1 VHPSGKTGDLMPKSL
16 LLGTSVLALSAA
28 IAAPALAADT
38 AASSSSAQVIVTGT
52 RSTAGLK
59 AVNSPAPVQVVGG
72 NAFKVVGQ
80 PDVLQVLA
88 QTLPSFNAEGYG
100 QDTSQLTLSA
110 ALRGLNPDDTL
121 VLVDGKR
128 RHPTANLAV
137 DGGSPYQGAATTDL
151 TFIPVG
157 AIDHIEVLQDGAAAQ
172 YGSDA
177 IAGVVNIILKNSP
190 SAGVATATAGAYYT
204 GDSGNN
210 GATGAWSLNK
220 GFALGDNG
228 FINLTVEQHYH
239 AFSQQGGADQR
250 LFNTNGSLK
259 ASDDPVDAA
268 GVVHAPGYPDVNH
281 IYGDPQYNV
290 YNLFYNGGYN
300 IAPNVE
306 LYSFGSYGHRDISA
320 FENYR
325 KPTKVEGFTSGGALV
340 IPLPNGFEPREQIR
354 EDDYSFTAGVKG
366 AVDGWNW
373 DLATTYGADTDHV
386 ATVNSANAQLFPVL
400 QAASATPIMPQRNFD
415 DGQYA
420 TTEWTTNLDIDRQF
434 NVGMASPLDVAFGA
448 EYQQDSFQIQAGEP
462 SSYFGAG
469 AQSFTGYGPTDAGNH
484 TRTDEAVYIDLSGD
498 LVNNLHL
505 DVAGR
510 YGHFSDFGDTTV
522 GKFTARYDFNP
533 MIAIRGTISDGFRA
547 PTLAEEFYSGTNVS
561 PSFAQVQ
568 LPPNSPAALVAG
580 FGPLKAE
587 KSNNFS
593 IGFVAHPIDRLQLT
607 ADAYEIQITNR
618 IVGSGFLLGSE
629 QDSLGVNHIVSQAVL
644 NAITAHGNQLDSGI
658 SYAGIQLFTN
668 GVNTRTDGVEL
679 TAAYSSDF
687 GDMGHVDW
695 SAGFNYNET
704 RITKIA
710 ALPAVDVNPA
720 FGQTS
725 LLTKQAISAL
735 TTMTPREKFVVGAY
749 WTMGRW
755 AVNLRETVYGPTSE
769 WISINQTGSGNGA
782 TNFTVPT
789 NAITDLDVSF
799 KVTPQLRLN
808 VGANNLFDTRPP
820 GVPNVP
826 NGAGG
831 VQPADGNNVYGEP
844 AQFSPWGI
852 NGGYYYGR
860 VTFTF

>member
-1 VHPSGKTGDLMPKSL
+1 MPKSL
-16 LLGTSVLALSAA
+16 LLGTSVIALSAA
-28 IAAPALAADT
+28 LAGPVLAAAPVADT
-38 AASSSSAQVIVTGT
+38 SSAQVIVTGT
-52 RSTAGLK
+52 RSTAGVK
-59 AVNSPAPVQVVGG
+59 AVDSPAPVEVVSG

-80 PDVLQVLA
+80 PDIIQVLA

-100 QDTSQLTLSA
+100 ADTAQLTLSA

-128 RHPTANLAV
+128 IHPTANLAV

-177 IAGVVNIILKNSP
+177 IAGVVNIILKTSP
-190 SAGVATATAGAYYT
+190 SAGVATATAGQYY
-204 GDSGNN
+204 GNDRGPD
-210 GATGAWSLNK
+210 GATGAWSINK
-220 GFALGDNG
+220 GFALGDDG

-239 AFSQQGGADQR
+239 EFSQTGGPDQR
-250 LFNTNGSLK
+250 FFNPNGTLK
-259 ASDDPVDAA
+259 ASDNPIDAA
-268 GVVHAPGYPDVNH
+268 GIVHAPGYPDVNH

-290 YNLFYNGGYN
+290 YNAFYNAGYN
-300 IAPNVE
+300 ITPDIE
-306 LYSFGSYGHRDISA
+306 FYSFGSYGHRDISA
-320 FENYR
+320 YENYR

-340 IPLPNGFEPREQIR
+340 VPLPNGFDPREQIT
-354 EDDYSFTAGVKG
+354 EDNYSFTGGFKGV
-366 AVDGWNW
+366 VSGWNW
-373 DLATTYGADTDHV
+373 DLSTTYGGDTDGV

-400 QAASATPIMPQRNFD
+400 QAASATPIIPQRNFN

-420 TTEWTTNLDIDRQF
+420 TTEWTSDLDFDKQF

-448 EYQQDSFQIQAGEP
+448 EYRQDSFSIQAGEP

-484 TRTDEAVYIDLSGD
+484 TRSDEAVYIDLSGD
-498 LVNNLHL
+498 PLAHLHL

-510 YGHFSDFGDTTV
+510 YANFSDFGNTLV

-533 MIAIRGTISDGFRA
+533 MIAIRGTISNGFRA

-568 LPPNSPAALVAG
+568 LPPNSPAAKVAG
-580 FGPLKAE
+580 FGPLRPE
-587 KSNNFS
+587 KSDNYS
-593 IGFVAHPIDRLQLT
+593 IGFVAHPLDRLQIT
-607 ADAYEIQITNR
+607 VDAYEIDITDR

-629 QDSLGVNHIVSQAVL
+629 ETGAGNQIISQAVL
-644 NAITAHGNQLDSGI
+644 NAITAHGNVLNSGI

-668 GVNTRTDGVEL
+668 GVNTRTDGAEV

-695 SAGFNYNET
+695 SAGFNWNQTTVT
-704 RITKIA
+704 RIA
-710 ALPAVDVNPA
+710 PLPAVDVNVP
-720 FGQTS
+720 FGQTA
-725 LLTKQAISAL
+725 LLTKQAVSAL
-735 TTMTPREKFVVGAY
+735 TTMTPREKLVLGAY
-749 WTMGRW
+749 WTLDRW
-755 AVNLRETVYGPTSE
+755 SVNVRETVYGPVSE
-769 WISINQTGSGNGA
+769 WISINQTGTGNGA

-789 NAITDLDVSF
+789 TAITDLDIAYR
-799 KVTPQLRLN
+799 VTPQVRLSA
-808 VGANNLFDTRPP
+808 GANNLFNTRPP
-820 GVPNVP
+820 VVPEVP
-826 NGAGG
+826 NGSGG

-852 NGGYYYGR
+852 DGGYYYGR
-860 VTFTF
+860 VTVTF

>member
-1 VHPSGKTGDLMPKSL
+1 MPKSL

-28 IAAPALAADT
+28 IAAPALAAD
-38 AASSSSAQVIVTGT
+38 AAANPSSAQVIVTGT

-59 AVNSPAPVQVVGG
+59 AVDSPAPVQVVGG

-80 PDVLQVLA
+80 QDVMQVLS
-88 QTLPSFNAEGYG
+88 QTLPSFNAQGYG
-100 QDTSQLTLSA
+100 ADTSQLTLSA

-128 RHPTANLAV
+128 RHTTADLAV

-177 IAGVVNIILKNSP
+177 IAGVVNIILKSSP
-190 SAGVATATAGAYYT
+190 SAGVASATAGQYYE
-204 GDSGNN
+204 GD
-210 GATGAWSLNK
+210 GATGSWSINK
-220 GFALGDNG
+220 GFGLGDNG
-228 FINLTVEQHYH
+228 FINLTVEERYH
-239 AFSQQGGADQR
+239 SFSQQGGSDQR
-250 LFNTNGSLK
+250 LFNPNGTLK
-259 ASDDPVDAA
+259 ATDNPIDAA

-290 YNLFYNGGYN
+290 YNAFYNAGYN
-300 IAPNVE
+300 LTPDVE
-306 LYSFGSYGHRDISA
+306 VYSFGSYGHRDISA

-325 KPTKVEGFTSGGALV
+325 VPTKIHGLTSGGMLV
-340 IPLPNGFEPREQIR
+340 YPLPNGFDPREQIT
-354 EDDYSFTAGVKG
+354 EDDYSFTGGIKGV
-366 AVDGWNW
+366 VSGWNW
-373 DLATTYGADTDHV
+373 DLSTTYGGDTDAV
-386 ATVNSANAQLFPVL
+386 ATVDSANAQLFPLL
-400 QAASATPIMPQRNFD
+400 QGLSATPIIPQRDFT
-415 DGQYA
+415 DGQFA
-420 TTEWTTNLDIDRQF
+420 TTDWTSNLDFDKQF

-448 EYQQDSFQIQAGEP
+448 EYQQDSFSIQAGEP

-469 AQSFTGYGPTDAGNH
+469 AQSFTGYSPTDAGNH

-498 LVNNLHL
+498 PLDHLHL

-510 YGHFSDFGDTTV
+510 YANFSDFGDTTV
-522 GKFTARYDFNP
+522 GKFTARYDFSP
-533 MIAIRGTISDGFRA
+533 MIAIRGTISNGFRA

-568 LPPNSPAALVAG
+568 LPPNSPAAKVAG
-580 FGPLKAE
+580 FGPLKPE
-587 KSNNFS
+587 KSDNYS
-593 IGFVAHPIDRLQLT
+593 IGIVLHPVDRLQIT
-607 ADAYEIQITNR
+607 ADAYEIDITDR

-629 QDSLGVNHIVSQAVL
+629 QIGATNQIISQAVL
-644 NAITAHGNQLDSGI
+644 NAITAHGNVLNSGI
-658 SYAGIQLFTN
+658 SFAGIQLFTN
-668 GVNTRTDGVEL
+668 GVNTRTDGAEV
-679 TAAYSSDF
+679 TASYSSDF

-695 SAGFNYNET
+695 SAGFNYNDT
-704 RITKIA
+704 TVTKVA
-710 ALPAVDVNPA
+710 PLPAVDVNVP
-720 FGQTS
+720 FGQTK

-735 TTMTPREKFVVGAY
+735 TTMTPKEKFVVGAY
-749 WTMGRW
+749 WTLDRW
-755 AVNLRETVYGPTSE
+755 SVNLRETVYGPTSE
-769 WISINQTGSGNGA
+769 WISIDQTGSNAGA
-782 TNFTVPT
+782 NNFTVPT
-789 NAITDLDVSF
+789 NAITDIDIGF
-799 KVTPQLRLN
+799 RVTPQLRLN

-820 GVPNVP
+820 SVPNVP

-831 VQPADGNNVYGEP
+831 VEPSDGNNVYGEP

>member
-1 VHPSGKTGDLMPKSL
+1 MPKL
-16 LLGTSVLALSAA
+16 LLGTSLLALSAA
-28 IAAPALAADT
+28 IAAPALAAAPVADT
-38 AASSSSAQVIVTGT
+38 SGAQVIVTGT

-59 AVNSPAPVQVVGG
+59 AVNSPAPVEVVGG

-80 PDVLQVLA
+80 PDIIQVLA

-100 QDTSQLTLSA
+100 ADTAALTLSA

-128 RHPTANLAV
+128 IHPTANLAV

-177 IAGVVNIILKNSP
+177 IAGVVNIILKTSP
-190 SAGVATATAGAYYT
+190 SAGVATATAGQYY
-204 GDSGNN
+204 GNDAGPD
-210 GATGAWSLNK
+210 GATGAWSINK

-239 AFSQQGGADQR
+239 DFSQEGGADQR
-250 LFNTNGSLK
+250 FFNLNGTLK
-259 ASDDPVDAA
+259 ASDNPIDAA
-268 GVVHAPGYPDVNH
+268 GIVHAPGYPDVNH
-281 IYGDPQYNV
+281 IYGDPEYNV
-290 YNLFYNGGYN
+290 YNGFYNAGYN
-300 IAPNVE
+300 LTPDIE
-306 LYSFGSYGHRDISA
+306 FYSFGSYGHRDISA
-320 FENYR
+320 YENYR
-325 KPTKVEGFTSGGALV
+325 KPTKVEGLTSGGVLV
-340 IPLPNGFEPREQIR
+340 IPLPNGFDPREQIT
-354 EDDYSFTAGVKG
+354 EDNYSFTGGFKGV
-366 AVDGWNW
+366 VSGWNW
-373 DLATTYGADTDHV
+373 DLSTTYGGDTDGV
-386 ATVNSANAQLFPVL
+386 ATVDSANAQLFPVL
-400 QAASATPIMPQRNFD
+400 QAASATPIIAQRNFD
-415 DGQYA
+415 DGQFA
-420 TTEWTTNLDIDRQF
+420 TTEWTSNLDFDKQF
-434 NVGMASPLDVAFGA
+434 SVGMASPLDVAFGG
-448 EYQQDSFQIQAGEP
+448 EYQQDSFSIEAGEP

-498 LVNNLHL
+498 PLTNLHL

-510 YGHFSDFGDTTV
+510 YANFSDFGNTTV

-533 MIAIRGTISDGFRA
+533 IFAIRGTISNGYRA

-568 LPPNSPAALVAG
+568 LPPNSPAAKVAG
-580 FGPLKAE
+580 FGPLKPE
-587 KSNNFS
+587 KSDNYS
-593 IGFVAHPIDRLQLT
+593 VGFVLHPLDRLQIT
-607 ADAYEIQITNR
+607 ADAYEIDITDR

-629 QDSLGVNHIVSQAVL
+629 ETGAGNQVISQAVL
-644 NAITAHGNQLDSGI
+644 NAITAHGNVLDSGI

-668 GVNTRTDGVEL
+668 GANTRTDGAEV
-679 TAAYSSDF
+679 TATYSSDF

-704 RITKIA
+704 TITKIA
-710 ALPAVDVNPA
+710 PLPAVDVNVA
-720 FGQTS
+720 FGQTA

-735 TTMTPREKFVVGAY
+735 TTMTPREKVVLGAF
-749 WTMGRW
+749 WTLDRW
-755 AVNLRETVYGPTSE
+755 SVNLREAIYGPTSE
-769 WISINQTGSGNGA
+769 WISIDQTGSGNGA

-789 NAITDLDVSF
+789 TAITDLDVGF
-799 KVTPQLRLN
+799 RVTPQLRLN
-808 VGANNLFDTRPP
+808 AGANNLFNTRPP

-826 NGAGG
+826 NGSGG

-844 AQFSPWGI
+844 AQFSPYGI
-852 NGGYYYGR
+852 DGGYYYGR
-860 VTFTF
+860 VTVTF

>member
-1 VHPSGKTGDLMPKSL
+1 MPKSL

-28 IAAPALAADT
+28 IAAPALAAD
-38 AASSSSAQVIVTGT
+38 AAANPSSAQVIVTGT

-59 AVNSPAPVQVVGG
+59 AVDSPAPVQVVGG

-80 PDVLQVLA
+80 QDVMQVLS
-88 QTLPSFNAEGYG
+88 QTLPSFNAQGYSA
-100 QDTSQLTLSA
+100 DTSQLTLSA

-128 RHPTANLAV
+128 RHTTADLAV
-137 DGGSPYQGAATTDL
+137 DGGSPYQGSATTDL

-190 SAGVATATAGAYYT
+190 EAGVISATAGQYYE
-204 GDSGNN
+204 GDGT
-210 GATGAWSLNK
+210 TGAWSINK

-228 FINLTVEQHYH
+228 FINLTAEERYH
-239 AFSQQGGADQR
+239 DFSQQGGPDQR
-250 LFNTNGSLK
+250 LFNPNGALK
-259 ASDDPVDAA
+259 ASDNPIDAA

-300 IAPNVE
+300 ITPDVE

-325 KPTKVEGFTSGGALV
+325 VPTKVEGVTSLGALV
-340 IPLPNGFEPREQIR
+340 VPLPNGFDPREQIT
-354 EDDYSFTAGVKG
+354 EDDYSFTGGIKGV
-366 AVDGWNW
+366 VSGWNW
-373 DLATTYGADTDHV
+373 DLSTTYGGDTDAV
-386 ATVNSANAQLFPVL
+386 ATVDSANKQLFPVL
-400 QAASATPIMPQRNFD
+400 QAASATPIIPQRDFT
-415 DGQYA
+415 DGQFA
-420 TTEWTTNLDIDRQF
+420 TTEWTSNLDIDKQF

-448 EYQQDSFQIQAGEP
+448 EYQQDSFSIQAGEP

-469 AQSFTGYGPTDAGNH
+469 AQSFTGYGPTDAGKH
-484 TRTDEAVYIDLSGD
+484 TRSDEAVYIDLSGD
-498 LVNNLHL
+498 PLANLHL

-510 YGHFSDFGDTTV
+510 YANFSDFGDTVV
-522 GKFTARYDFNP
+522 GKFTARYDFSP
-533 MIAIRGTISDGFRA
+533 MIAIRGTISNGFRA

-568 LPPNSPAALVAG
+568 LPPNSPAAKVAG
-580 FGPLKAE
+580 FGPLKPE
-587 KSNNFS
+587 KSDNYS
-593 IGFVAHPIDRLQLT
+593 IGIVLHPVDRLQIT
-607 ADAYEIQITNR
+607 ADAYEIDITDR

-629 QDSLGVNHIVSQAVL
+629 QIGVVNHIISQAVL
-644 NAITAHGNQLDSGI
+644 NAITAHGNTLDSGI

-668 GVNTRTDGVEL
+668 GVNTRTDGAEV
-679 TAAYSSDF
+679 TASYSSDF

-695 SAGFNYNET
+695 SAGFNWNQT
-704 RITKIA
+704 TVTKVA
-710 ALPAVDVNPA
+710 PLPAVDVNVP
-720 FGQTS
+720 FGQTK

-735 TTMTPREKFVVGAY
+735 TTMTPREKVVVGAY
-749 WTMGRW
+749 WTLDRW
-755 AVNLRETVYGPTSE
+755 SVNLRETVYGPTSE
-769 WISINQTGSGNGA
+769 WISINQTGSGRGA

-789 NAITDLDVSF
+789 NAITDLDIGF

-826 NGAGG
+826 NGSGG

-852 NGGYYYGR
+852 DGGYYYGR

>member
-1 VHPSGKTGDLMPKSL
+1 MPKSL

-28 IAAPALAADT
+28 IAAPALAAD
-38 AASSSSAQVIVTGT
+38 AAANPSSAQVIVTGT

-59 AVNSPAPVQVVGG
+59 AVDSPAPVQVVGG

-80 PDVLQVLA
+80 QDVMQVLS
-88 QTLPSFNAEGYG
+88 QTLPSFNAQGYG
-100 QDTSQLTLSA
+100 ADTSQLTLSA

-128 RHPTANLAV
+128 RHTTADLAV
-137 DGGSPYQGAATTDL
+137 DGGSPYQGSATTDL

-177 IAGVVNIILKNSP
+177 IAGVVNIILKSSP
-190 SAGVATATAGAYYT
+190 SAGVASATAGQYYE
-204 GDSGNN
+204 GD
-210 GATGAWSLNK
+210 GATGSWSINK
-220 GFALGDNG
+220 GFPLGDTG
-228 FINLTVEQHYH
+228 FINLTVEERYH
-239 AFSQQGGADQR
+239 GFSQQGGADQR
-250 LFNTNGSLK
+250 FFTPNGTLK
-259 ASDDPVDAA
+259 SGLDPIIAA
-268 GVVHAPGYPDVNH
+268 GVVHAPGAPDVNR

-290 YNLFYNGGYN
+290 YNAFYNAGYN
-300 IAPNVE
+300 LTPDVE

-325 KPTKVEGFTSGGALV
+325 NPAKVEGHTSGGMLV
-340 IPLPNGFEPREQIR
+340 VPLPNGFDPREQIT
-354 EDDYSFTAGVKG
+354 EDDYSFTGGIKGV
-366 AVDGWNW
+366 VSGWNW
-373 DLATTYGADTDHV
+373 DLSTTYGGDTDAI
-386 ATVNSANAQLFPVL
+386 ATVDSANAQLFPVL
-400 QAASATPIMPQRNFD
+400 QAASATPIIPQRDFT
-415 DGQYA
+415 DGQFA
-420 TTEWTTNLDIDRQF
+420 TTEWTTDLDIDKQF
-434 NVGMASPLDVAFGA
+434 NVGMASPLDVAFGG
-448 EYQQDSFQIQAGEP
+448 EYRQDSFKITAGEP

-498 LVNNLHL
+498 PLDHLHL

-510 YGHFSDFGDTTV
+510 YANFSDFGNTTV
-522 GKFTARYDFNP
+522 GKFTARYDFSP
-533 MIAIRGTISDGFRA
+533 MIAIRGTISTGFRA

-568 LPPNSPAALVAG
+568 LPPNSPAAKVAG
-580 FGPLKAE
+580 FGPLKPE
-587 KSNNFS
+587 KSDNYS
-593 IGFVAHPIDRLQLT
+593 IGFVLHPVDRLQIT
-607 ADAYEIQITNR
+607 ADAYEIDITDR

-629 QDSLGVNHIVSQAVL
+629 QIGATNQIISQAVL
-644 NAITAHGNQLDSGI
+644 NAITAHGNVLDSGI

-668 GVNTRTDGVEL
+668 GANTRTDGAEV

-695 SAGFNYNET
+695 SAGFNWNQTTVT
-704 RITKIA
+704 RVA
-710 ALPAVDVNPA
+710 PLPAVDVNVA
-720 FGQTS
+720 FGQTA

-735 TTMTPREKFVVGAY
+735 TTMTPREKVVLGAY
-749 WTMGRW
+749 WTLDRW
-755 AVNLRETVYGPTSE
+755 SVNLRETVYGPTSE
-769 WISINQTGSGNGA
+769 WISIDQTGTGRGA

-789 NAITDLDVSF
+789 NAITDLDIGF
-799 KVTPQLRLN
+799 RVTPQLRLN

-820 GVPNVP
+820 SVPNVP
-826 NGAGG
+826 NGSGG

>member
-1 VHPSGKTGDLMPKSL
+1 MPKSL

-28 IAAPALAADT
+28 IAAPALAAD
-38 AASSSSAQVIVTGT
+38 AAANPSSAQVIVTGT

-59 AVNSPAPVQVVGG
+59 AVDSPAPVQVVGG

-80 PDVLQVLA
+80 QDVMQVLS
-88 QTLPSFNAEGYG
+88 QTLPSFNAQGYG
-100 QDTSQLTLSA
+100 ADTSQLTLSA

-128 RHPTANLAV
+128 RHTTADLAV
-137 DGGSPYQGAATTDL
+137 DGGSPYQGSATTDL

-190 SAGVATATAGAYYT
+190 EAGVISATAGQYYE
-204 GDSGNN
+204 GDGT
-210 GATGAWSLNK
+210 TGAWSINK

-228 FINLTVEQHYH
+228 FINLTAEERYH
-239 AFSQQGGADQR
+239 DFSQQGGPDQR
-250 LFNTNGSLK
+250 LFNPNGALK
-259 ASDDPVDAA
+259 ASDNPIDAA

-300 IAPNVE
+300 ITPDVE

-325 KPTKVEGFTSGGALV
+325 VPTKVEGVTSLGALV
-340 IPLPNGFEPREQIR
+340 VPLPNGFDPREQIT
-354 EDDYSFTAGVKG
+354 EDDYSFTGGIKGV
-366 AVDGWNW
+366 VSGWNW
-373 DLATTYGADTDHV
+373 DLSTTYGGDTDAV
-386 ATVNSANAQLFPVL
+386 ATVDSANKQLFPVL
-400 QAASATPIMPQRNFD
+400 QAASATPIIPQRDFT
-415 DGQYA
+415 DGQFA
-420 TTEWTTNLDIDRQF
+420 TTEWTSNLDIDKQF

-448 EYQQDSFQIQAGEP
+448 EYQQDSFSIQAGEP

-469 AQSFTGYGPTDAGNH
+469 AQSFTGYGPTDAGKH
-484 TRTDEAVYIDLSGD
+484 TRSDEAVYIDLSGD
-498 LVNNLHL
+498 PLANLHL

-510 YGHFSDFGDTTV
+510 YANFSDFGDTVV
-522 GKFTARYDFNP
+522 GKFTARYDFSP
-533 MIAIRGTISDGFRA
+533 MIAIRGTISNGFRA

-568 LPPNSPAALVAG
+568 LPPNSPAAKVAG
-580 FGPLKAE
+580 FGPLKPE
-587 KSNNFS
+587 KSDNYS
-593 IGFVAHPIDRLQLT
+593 IGIVLHPVDRLQIT
-607 ADAYEIQITNR
+607 ADAYEIDITDR

-629 QDSLGVNHIVSQAVL
+629 QIGVVNHIISQAVL
-644 NAITAHGNQLDSGI
+644 NAITAHGNTLDSGI

-668 GVNTRTDGVEL
+668 GVNTRTDGAEV
-679 TAAYSSDF
+679 TASYSSDF

-695 SAGFNYNET
+695 SAGFNWNQT
-704 RITKIA
+704 TVTKVA
-710 ALPAVDVNPA
+710 PLPAVDVNVP
-720 FGQTS
+720 FGQTK

-735 TTMTPREKFVVGAY
+735 TTMTPREKVVVGAY
-749 WTMGRW
+749 WTLDRW
-755 AVNLRETVYGPTSE
+755 SVNLRETVYGPTSE
-769 WISINQTGSGNGA
+769 WISINQTGSGRGA

-789 NAITDLDVSF
+789 NAITDLDIGF

-826 NGAGG
+826 NGSGG

-852 NGGYYYGR
+852 DGGYYYGR

>member
-1 VHPSGKTGDLMPKSL
+1 MPKSL

-28 IAAPALAADT
+28 IAAPALAAD
-38 AASSSSAQVIVTGT
+38 AAANPSSAQVIVTGT

-59 AVNSPAPVQVVGG
+59 AVDSPAPVQVVGG

-80 PDVLQVLA
+80 QDVMQVLS
-88 QTLPSFNAEGYG
+88 QTLPSFNAQGYG
-100 QDTSQLTLSA
+100 ADTSQLTLSA

-128 RHPTANLAV
+128 RHTTADLAV
-137 DGGSPYQGAATTDL
+137 DGGSPYQGSATTDL

-177 IAGVVNIILKNSP
+177 IAGVVNVILKSSP
-190 SAGVATATAGAYYT
+190 SAGVASATAGQYYE
-204 GDSGNN
+204 GD
-210 GATGAWSLNK
+210 GATGSWSINK
-220 GFALGDNG
+220 GFPLGDNG
-228 FINLTVEQHYH
+228 FINLTVEERYH
-239 AFSQQGGADQR
+239 AFSQQGGPDQR
-250 LFNTNGSLK
+250 LFNPNGTLK
-259 ASDDPVDAA
+259 ASDNPIDAA

-290 YNLFYNGGYN
+290 YNAFYNAGYN
-300 IAPNVE
+300 LTPDVE

-325 KPTKVEGFTSGGALV
+325 VPTKVEGVTSLGALV
-340 IPLPNGFEPREQIR
+340 IPLPNGFDPREQIT
-354 EDDYSFTAGVKG
+354 EDDYSFTGGIKGV
-366 AVDGWNW
+366 VSGWNW
-373 DLATTYGADTDHV
+373 DLSTTYGGDTDAV
-386 ATVNSANAQLFPVL
+386 ATVDSANKQLFPVL
-400 QAASATPIMPQRNFD
+400 QAASATPIIPQRDFT
-415 DGQYA
+415 DGQFA
-420 TTEWTTNLDIDRQF
+420 TTEWTTDLDIDKQF
-434 NVGMASPLDVAFGA
+434 NVGMASPLDVAFGG
-448 EYQQDSFQIQAGEP
+448 EYREDTFKITAGEP

-498 LVNNLHL
+498 PLDHLHL

-510 YGHFSDFGDTTV
+510 YANFSDFGNTTV
-522 GKFTARYDFNP
+522 GKFTARYDFSP
-533 MIAIRGTISDGFRA
+533 MIAIRGTISTGFRA

-568 LPPNSPAALVAG
+568 LPPNSPAAKVAG
-580 FGPLKAE
+580 FGPLKPE
-587 KSNNFS
+587 KSDNYS
-593 IGFVAHPIDRLQLT
+593 IGFVLHPVDRLQIT
-607 ADAYEIQITNR
+607 ADAYEIDITDR

-629 QDSLGVNHIVSQAVL
+629 QIGATNQIISQAVL
-644 NAITAHGNQLDSGI
+644 NAITAHGNVLDSGI

-668 GVNTRTDGVEL
+668 GANTRTDGAEI

-695 SAGFNYNET
+695 SAGFNWNQTTVT
-704 RITKIA
+704 RVA
-710 ALPAVDVNPA
+710 PLPAVDVNVA
-720 FGQTS
+720 FGQTA

-735 TTMTPREKFVVGAY
+735 TTMTPREKVVLGAY
-749 WTMGRW
+749 WTLDRW
-755 AVNLRETVYGPTSE
+755 SVNLRETVYGPTSE
-769 WISINQTGSGNGA
+769 WISIDQTGTGRGA

-789 NAITDLDVSF
+789 NAITDLDIGF

-820 GVPNVP
+820 SVPNVP
-826 NGAGG
+826 NGSGG

>member
-1 VHPSGKTGDLMPKSL
+1 MPKSL
-16 LLGTSVLALSAA
+16 LLGTSVFALSAA
-28 IAAPALAADT
+28 IAAPALAAAP
-38 AASSSSAQVIVTGT
+38 AASTSSAQVIVTGT
-52 RSTAGLK
+52 RSTAGVK

-80 PDVLQVLA
+80 PDIIQVLS

-100 QDTSQLTLSA
+100 ADTAALTLSA

-190 SAGVATATAGAYYT
+190 SAGVATATAGQYYG
-204 GDSGNN
+204 GDGD
-210 GATGAWSLNK
+210 TGAWSLNK

-228 FINLTVEQHYH
+228 FINLTAEEHYH
-239 AFSQQGGADQR
+239 GFSQQGGADQR
-250 LFNTNGSLK
+250 LFNTDGTPEGQRQSHRRRRGRARQGLPERQPHLRRPASTTSTTCSITPVTTSRRTSSSTASAATATATSRRSRTTASRPRSK
-259 ASDDPVDAA
+259 ASRPAA
-268 GVVHAPGYPDVNH
+268 CW
-281 IYGDPQYNV
+281 
-290 YNLFYNGGYN
+290 
-300 IAPNVE
+300 
-306 LYSFGSYGHRDISA
+306 SFRCPSVSTRAS
-320 FENYR
+320 R
-325 KPTKVEGFTSGGALV
+325 SV
-340 IPLPNGFEPREQIR
+340 R
-354 EDDYSFTAGVKG
+354 
-366 AVDGWNW
+366 
-373 DLATTYGADTDHV
+373 TTTR
-386 ATVNSANAQLFPVL
+386 SR
-400 QAASATPIMPQRNFD
+400 AASRARSKAGTGICRPPTAATPTTSRPSIRRTPSCSQCCRPPRPTPIIPQRDFT
-415 DGQYA
+415 DGEYA
-420 TTEWTTNLDIDRQF
+420 GTEWTTNLDFDRQF
-434 NVGMASPLDVAFGA
+434 NVGMASPLDVAFGG
-448 EYQQDSFQIQAGEP
+448 EYRQSSFKIVAGEP

-498 LVNNLHL
+498 PFANLHL

-510 YGHFSDFGDTTV
+510 YAHYSDFGDTTV

-568 LPPNSPAALVAG
+568 LPPNSPAAKVAG

-593 IGFVAHPIDRLQLT
+593 IGFVAHPIDRLQIT

-629 QDSLGVNHIVSQAVL
+629 LVGGVNQIVSQAVL
-644 NAITAHGNQLDSGI
+644 NAITAHGNKLDSGI

-668 GVNTRTDGVEL
+668 GVNTRTDGVEV

-695 SAGFNYNET
+695 SAGFNYNT
-704 RITKIA
+704 TSITKIA
-710 ALPAVDVNPA
+710 PLPAVDVNVA

-735 TTMTPREKFVVGAY
+735 TTMTPKEKVVLGAY
-749 WTMGRW
+749 WTLDRW
-755 AVNLRETVYGPTSE
+755 SVNLRETVYGPSLGVD
-769 WISINQTGSGNGA
+769 QHRPDRHGHGA

-789 NAITDLDVSF
+789 NAITDLDIGF
-799 KVTPQLRLN
+799 RVTPQLRLN
-808 VGANNLFDTRPP
+808 AGANNLFNAKPP

-844 AQFSPWGI
+844 AQFSPFGI

>member
-1 VHPSGKTGDLMPKSL
+1 MPKSL

-28 IAAPALAADT
+28 IAAPALAAD
-38 AASSSSAQVIVTGT
+38 AAANPSSAQVIVTGT

-59 AVNSPAPVQVVGG
+59 AVDSPAPVQVVGG

-80 PDVLQVLA
+80 QDVMQVLS
-88 QTLPSFNAEGYG
+88 QTLPSFNAQGYG
-100 QDTSQLTLSA
+100 ADTSQLTLSA

-128 RHPTANLAV
+128 RHTTADLAV
-137 DGGSPYQGAATTDL
+137 DGGSPYQGSATTDL
-151 TFIPVG
+151 TFVPVG

-177 IAGVVNIILKNSP
+177 IAGVVNIILKTSP
-190 SAGVATATAGAYYT
+190 SAGIASATAGQYYE
-204 GDSGNN
+204 GD
-210 GATGAWSLNK
+210 GATGSWSINK

-228 FINLTVEQHYH
+228 FINLTVEERYH

-250 LFNTNGSLK
+250 LFNPNGTLK
-259 ASDDPVDAA
+259 ASDNPIDAA

-290 YNLFYNGGYN
+290 YNAFYNAGYN
-300 IAPNVE
+300 LTPDVE

-325 KPTKVEGFTSGGALV
+325 VPTKVEGVTSLGALV
-340 IPLPNGFEPREQIR
+340 IPLPNGFDPREQIT
-354 EDDYSFTAGVKG
+354 EDDYSFTGGIKGV
-366 AVDGWNW
+366 VSGWNW
-373 DLATTYGADTDHV
+373 DLSTTYGGDTDAV
-386 ATVNSANAQLFPVL
+386 ATVDSANKQLFPVL
-400 QAASATPIMPQRNFD
+400 QAASATPIIPQRDFT
-415 DGQYA
+415 DGQFA
-420 TTEWTTNLDIDRQF
+420 TTEWTSNLDFDRQF

-448 EYQQDSFQIQAGEP
+448 EYQQDTFSIQAGEP

-469 AQSFTGYGPTDAGNH
+469 AQSFTGYGPTDAGKH
-484 TRTDEAVYIDLSGD
+484 TRSDEAVYIDLSGD
-498 LVNNLHL
+498 PLDHLHL

-510 YGHFSDFGDTTV
+510 YANFSDFGNTTV
-522 GKFTARYDFNP
+522 GKFTARYDFSP
-533 MIAIRGTISDGFRA
+533 MIAIRGTISNGFRA

-568 LPPNSPAALVAG
+568 LPPNSPAAKVAG
-580 FGPLKAE
+580 FGPLKPE
-587 KSNNFS
+587 KSDNYS
-593 IGFVAHPIDRLQLT
+593 IGIVLHPVDRLQIT
-607 ADAYEIQITNR
+607 ADAYEIDITDR

-629 QDSLGVNHIVSQAVL
+629 QIGPVNQIISQAVL
-644 NAITAHGNQLDSGI
+644 NAITAHGNVLDSGI

-668 GVNTRTDGVEL
+668 GANTRTDGAEI

-695 SAGFNYNET
+695 SAGFNWNQT
-704 RITKIA
+704 TVTKVA
-710 ALPAVDVNPA
+710 PLPAVDVNVL
-720 FGQTS
+720 FGQTK

-735 TTMTPREKFVVGAY
+735 TTMTPREKVVLGAY
-749 WTMGRW
+749 WTLDRW
-755 AVNLRETVYGPTSE
+755 SVNLRETVYGPTSE
-769 WISINQTGSGNGA
+769 WVSIDQTGTGRGA

-789 NAITDLDVSF
+789 NAITDLDIGF

-820 GVPNVP
+820 SVPNVP
-826 NGAGG
+826 NGSGG

-852 NGGYYYGR
+852 DGGYYYGR